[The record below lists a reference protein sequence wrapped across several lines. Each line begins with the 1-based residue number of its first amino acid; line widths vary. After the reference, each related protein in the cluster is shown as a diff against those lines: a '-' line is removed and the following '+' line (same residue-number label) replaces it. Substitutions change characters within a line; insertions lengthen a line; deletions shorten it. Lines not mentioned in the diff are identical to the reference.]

1 MAGFGTLGVKLEYG
15 VSPSGT
21 APTDWELIPDVVT
34 IPSLIG
40 TPGTTA
46 ITTIYDTTE
55 TYIDNKPDTGGA
67 IAVTVNFTEELLDA
81 CDTILAAQNAGS
93 SIYYRVTLP
102 APLDREYEW
111 VGKLATPSNADI
123 GSSGA
128 ITGTLNITPIS
139 AIDFKKKVA

>member
-1 MAGFGTLGVKLEYG
+1 MAGFGTLGVKLEYA
-15 VSPSGT
+15 VGT
-21 APTDWELIPDVVT
+21 GSTTPTSYTLIPDVVT

-55 TYIDNKPDTGGA
+55 TYIDNKPDTGGTIA
-67 IAVTVNFTEELLDA
+67 ITVNFTEELLDV
-81 CDTILAAQNAGS
+81 CDTILAAQKAGS
-93 SIYYRVTLP
+93 TVHYKVSLP
-102 APLDREYEW
+102 TPLDREYTW

-128 ITGTLNITPIS
+128 ITGTLNITPTGE
-139 AIDFKKKVA
+139 IDFKKKA